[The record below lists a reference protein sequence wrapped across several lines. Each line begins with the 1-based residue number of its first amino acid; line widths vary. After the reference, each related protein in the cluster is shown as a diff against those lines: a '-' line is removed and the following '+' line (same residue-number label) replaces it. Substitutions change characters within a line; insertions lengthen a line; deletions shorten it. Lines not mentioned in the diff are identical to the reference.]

1 MVGLLGIL
9 LSLGLLMYLAYRG
22 ITVLILAPILALVA
36 VVFSGEGAV
45 LLGTYTQVFMQ
56 SLGGYVIKYFPLFLL
71 GAVFGKLMD
80 DSGAARSIARWLVAK
95 LGDQRSLLSIVL
107 ACGIL
112 TYGGVSLFVVGFAVY
127 PIAAALFREASLPKR
142 FIPGAIT
149 LGALTFT
156 MTALPGTPAIQN
168 AIPMPFFNTDA
179 FAAPFLGI
187 IGGLIMLLGGM
198 WWLSYRVKN
207 ATAAGEG
214 YGNHQDQLVD
224 VDTSNDP
231 SIGIALLPIILVITA
246 NFALSKYLLPL
257 LDTTYLSDAKY
268 GATAFNSV
276 LGT

>member
-142 FIPGAIT
+142 FIPGAISF
-149 LGALTFT
+149 LSLTFT
-156 MTALPGTPAIQN
+156 M
-168 AIPMPFFNTDA
+168 
-179 FAAPFLGI
+179 
-187 IGGLIMLLGGM
+187 
-198 WWLSYRVKN
+198 S
-207 ATAAGEG
+207 
-214 YGNHQDQLVD
+214 
-224 VDTSNDP
+224 
-231 SIGIALLPIILVITA
+231 
-246 NFALSKYLLPL
+246 
-257 LDTTYLSDAKY
+257 
-268 GATAFNSV
+268 
-276 LGT
+276 